1 MTILDLINNTLDSQ
15 PEGRELLSKIIIKY
29 DDVHHVYN
37 SCDYLQSIV
46 HTKFDFDVLKN
57 TGYSLQYILDN
68 SHGIIESE
76 SHKFILTKLQEYIA
90 KQEKEKNKQTQ
101 DGFKNDE

>member
-1 MTILDLINNTLDSQ
+1 MTILDLINNTLDSR
-15 PEGRELLSKIIIKY
+15 PEGRELLETIKVNY
-29 DDVHHVYN
+29 DDVHHSYN

-46 HTKFDFDVLKN
+46 HTKFDFNTLKS

-76 SHKFILTKLQEYIA
+76 AHKFILTKLQEYIVKQDKNN
-90 KQEKEKNKQTQ
+90 KQE
-101 DGFKNDE
+101 DGLKNDE